1 MRARQAFVLLCWN
14 NVATRSRTLQ
24 PLWIRIAIRFSLAAA
39 VGVFAAGLMAAATSH
54 HRDGLTGIG
63 AVHGAHHSV
72 RRADPLLA
80 VIRTPRLRRR
90 VLIVRANFPL
100 ASRTIRFALNKNT
113 NSVSRSFDDGRP
125 HSQNDHFAQPRGPPG
140 GRRA

>member
-1 MRARQAFVLLCWN
+1 LFV
-14 NVATRSRTLQ
+14 
-24 PLWIRIAIRFSLAAA
+24 RIAFRFLLAAA
-39 VGVFAAGLMAAATSH
+39 VGVFAGGVVVAATSY

-63 AVHGAHHSV
+63 SAYGAHHSV
-72 RRADPLLA
+72 HRADPLLA